1 MAIAFIWNCVSPGI
15 KSTRAVGMA
24 TAMAAIE
31 PELASI
37 HCVNPLHKSQH
48 GMVGLAQIHELSAR
62 LRVRGPQLCK
72 AQAAQEG
79 HEPSRSQ
86 QISASPRL

>member
-1 MAIAFIWNCVSPGI
+1 MMMKMGSSLATIKKVCRLDAPFTPRRLKRVRSTISAMAIAFIWNCVSPGI

-37 HCVNPLHKSQH
+37 HCVNPYIK
-48 GMVGLAQIHELSAR
+48 
-62 LRVRGPQLCK
+62 
-72 AQAAQEG
+72 
-79 HEPSRSQ
+79 PSTGW
-86 QISASPRL
+86 